1 MMTLQ
6 KWKWEQKPSLD
17 QCWENKKLRK
27 CHRFVLVRNVSIKK
41 QAANKQTNFYT
52 VTARGH
58 KQSSGMTKG
67 ILSGMTQQQEIH
79 SFQ

>member
-17 QCWENKKLRK
+17 NNRK